1 MKYETL
7 PIDIEALQFLDD
19 AVVIEEIS
27 NFVDE
32 DISIDYSDKEN
43 PVLKGLESNLVIPIG
58 DYIVKEANGE
68 FYHWEKELFELTHEP
83 IK

>member
-7 PIDIEALQFLDD
+7 PIEVEAFQFIDD
-19 AVVIEEIS
+19 AAVIAEIA

-43 PVLKGLESNLVIPIG
+43 PVLKGLESNIVVPLG
-58 DYIVKEANGE
+58 DYVVREPNGAI
-68 FYHWEKELFELTHEP
+68 YHWEK
-83 IK
+83 